1 MPIHTAT
8 LQVRRN
14 EQGNRH
20 ILINCNASLTNWSW
34 TGYNGNRQ
42 VQLWR
47 YNRTQKAHPLLV
59 GTRAAIN
66 HGLKNSR
73 DNLLVIKF
81 KDSNWPL
88 IIYKNKG
95 FWLNGYKMT
104 KGNLD
109 MVVVYMIS
117 RHQRKLTYDEA
128 DELFENVR
136 NVDLSIADTFINKL
150 KYSFYNDKGE
160 EVETMLNIEQ
170 IGKTEVGIELNS
182 GLWVAMDFKP
192 FKSFMRGCAKY
203 KNKWTAISPE
213 ELYYTLTGKF
223 LSSGEVKLVHAF
235 LEQNR
240 HSTLVEKRS
249 LELIQELQD
258 KHPNRIKKIGVH
270 WNYRVDDDNKPL
282 VGMLIKGTQLDWLV
296 FNRTHT
302 AHQTGTQNVST
313 YAVVS
318 TKNYRVNDNEGG
330 DNDNKYKIGIKG
342 TNLPS
347 KYFDEGTEY
356 IFMGPICIDNQQND
370 VSLGD
375 QYAARA
381 LALLNDKQTLGMVS
395 TLRSYQ
401 TTEVIH
407 RVDLDA
413 VSELSIK

>member
-1 MPIHTAT
+1 MA
-8 LQVRRN
+8 
-14 EQGNRH
+14 
-20 ILINCNASLTNWSW
+20 
-34 TGYNGNRQ
+34 
-42 VQLWR
+42 
-47 YNRTQKAHPLLV
+47 
-59 GTRAAIN
+59 
-66 HGLKNSR
+66 
-73 DNLLVIKF
+73 
-81 KDSNWPL
+81 
-88 IIYKNKG
+88 
-95 FWLNGYKMT
+95 